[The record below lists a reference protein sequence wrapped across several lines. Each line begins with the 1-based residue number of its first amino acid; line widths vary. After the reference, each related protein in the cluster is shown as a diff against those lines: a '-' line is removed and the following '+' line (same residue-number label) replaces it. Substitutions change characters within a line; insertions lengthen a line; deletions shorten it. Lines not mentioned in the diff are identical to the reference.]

1 MGKRSGGTGCIEF
14 FGRERILTLLFVFVI
29 LTGAACGLHGSSQKM
44 QGAAVSKNERAGP
57 VVYAALGDSTGV
69 GVGAQNGGY
78 VARLF
83 TRIEQVRPGS
93 WLINLCV
100 SGATTDDLLRGQ
112 VAPAVAAHP
121 TLVTLGIGINDIGHG
136 VSVQRFA
143 GNYEEIVSRIREK
156 TDAPIVITNIPDISL
171 APVVPVYM
179 RDEAHSRVVL
189 FNERIND
196 IAKRHKLLV
205 VDAYTA
211 TRDLIPSDPAF
222 FSSDNFHPSD
232 LGYERWAETMWPTV
246 KSAIGG

>member
-1 MGKRSGGTGCIEF
+1 MGRIEF
-14 FGRERILTLLFVFVI
+14 FGRERVLTLLFVFVI
-29 LTGAACGLHGSSQKM
+29 FAGAACGLHASSQKM

-69 GVGAQNGGY
+69 GVGARNGGY

-93 WLINLCV
+93 RLINLCV
-100 SGATTDDLLRGQ
+100 SGATTDDVLRGQ
-112 VAPAVAAHP
+112 VAPAAAALP

-156 TDAPIVITNIPDISL
+156 TGAPIVITNIPDISL
-171 APVVPVYM
+171 APIVPAYM
-179 RDEAHSRVVL
+179 RAEAHSRVVL
-189 FNERIND
+189 FNDRIND
-196 IAKRHKLLV
+196 IAKRHGLLA

-211 TRDLIPSDPAF
+211 TRDLIPSNPAF
-222 FSSDNFHPSD
+222 FSPDNFHPSD

-246 KSAIGG
+246 KSAIGE